1 MPLITEQPDRAIA
14 QEPGTGGPAPNA
26 AASKLEQVAKE
37 LDCFIQDLKRERDSW
52 YSQHQSSQIQNP
64 QHQVTQHP
72 CSQSQTGAG
81 TVRIETQQEDEAK
94 SINMDVTLLQT
105 MLQEVENK
113 LKLAQND
120 PPGEYN
126 DPAAKRVSRRDTH
139 DSGISDIGTSLNSR
153 QNSLLSVSPKLQ
165 SHPGILTRR
174 VSPGSS
180 PGISGANFEGDR
192 GSPSNEFSPSSMGS
206 PFLGSSPATIRTDT
220 GATTAATTPMFSSPT
235 WEQETTRRPP
245 SITLPSSAIDWGLF
259 CNEAQVTCDGWQNP
273 WSCSISQ
280 RRRMGDGGLSLRA
293 EKSEGCFL
301 YHDLPAPG
309 IAIPHTSHTG
319 ADPQAKNRVTFKDPH
334 GHRLRQ
340 VTGQGESRE
349 KGPKYIFQDPEVH
362 KAFQE
367 LVYGYDLED
376 SWNIESIKSDR
387 EKESVTQTLRLW
399 RDKRTRIPVIMFYTN
414 KRKRS
419 AATYIQEPSKS
430 IALRRL
436 YFALLILC
444 PLETSFAD
452 KPKADKKKRTVQLNF
467 QNQKNHDRVGSV
479 SSGGS
484 SIGDDRSIRNST
496 DKAPRLQ
503 WIEIEFADLEERK
516 RFLNL
521 WQGEGKCLQQPGLG

>member
-1 MPLITEQPDRAIA
+1 MPLITEEPDRAVA
-14 QEPGTGGPAPNA
+14 QELGTGGPAANA

-37 LDCFIQDLKRERDSW
+37 LDGFIQDLKRERDSW
-52 YSQHQSSQIQNP
+52 YSQHQGFQIQNP
-64 QHQVTQHP
+64 QHQATQHP
-72 CSQSQTGAG
+72 RSQSQTGAG

-120 PPGEYN
+120 SPGEFN
-126 DPAAKRVSRRDTH
+126 DPAAKPVSRRDTH

-153 QNSLLSVSPKLQ
+153 QNSLLSASPTIQ
-165 SHPGILTRR
+165 ARPVIPTRR
-174 VSPGSS
+174 VSPEPSR
-180 PGISGANFEGDR
+180 GISGANFEGDQ
-192 GSPSNEFSPSSMGS
+192 GSPSNDFSPNFMGS

-220 GATTAATTPMFSSPT
+220 GATTAATTPMFSSPA
-235 WEQETTRRPP
+235 WEQETTKRPP
-245 SITLPSSAIDWGLF
+245 SITLPSLAIDWGLF
-259 CNEAQVTCDGWQNP
+259 CNEAQVTCDGWQKA

-280 RRRMGDGGLSLRA
+280 RRRMRDGGLSLRA
-293 EKSEGCFL
+293 ENSEGCFL
-301 YHDLPAPG
+301 YHDLPALG
-309 IAIPHTSHTG
+309 MAIPHTSHTG
-319 ADPQAKNRVTFKDPH
+319 ANPQAKNRVTFKEPY
-334 GHRLRQ
+334 GHKLRQ

-349 KGPKYIFQDPEVH
+349 RDPKYIFQNPELH
-362 KAFQE
+362 KEFQE
-367 LVYGYDLED
+367 LIYGYDLED
-376 SWNIESIKSDR
+376 SWNIESVKSDR

-430 IALRRL
+430 TPLRRL
-436 YFALLILC
+436 NFALLILC

-452 KPKADKKKRTVQLNF
+452 KPKADKKKPTVQLNF
-467 QNQKNHDRVGSV
+467 QNQKKHDRVGSV

-496 DKAPRLQ
+496 DRAPHLH
-503 WIEIEFADLEERK
+503 WIEIEFADVEERD
-516 RFLNL
+516 RFLDL
-521 WQGEGKCLQQPGLG
+521 WQGEGKCLQQPGIG